1 MISEVETHS
10 PPADTAQDVA
20 SASRDAFDV
29 GGGDEESVDAICRRL
44 RAKYQHRH
52 GDEAGANPAT
62 GITEAHQCAEK
73 VVRPPTETATV
84 SALATSGSAPRTE
97 VRCCPKCEGQREL
110 REEYNFRLIYRE
122 CDFCDGEG
130 TISFDMEGKRI
141 LAVRTSVYPQ

>member
-1 MISEVETHS
+1 MILG
-10 PPADTAQDVA
+10 PLAGRLGPWIADHATTEAAADVA
-20 SASRDAFDV
+20 K
-29 GGGDEESVDAICRRL
+29 E
-44 RAKYQHRH
+44 
-52 GDEAGANPAT
+52 
-62 GITEAHQCAEK
+62 EK

-84 SALATSGSAPRTE
+84 SALAASGSAPRTE